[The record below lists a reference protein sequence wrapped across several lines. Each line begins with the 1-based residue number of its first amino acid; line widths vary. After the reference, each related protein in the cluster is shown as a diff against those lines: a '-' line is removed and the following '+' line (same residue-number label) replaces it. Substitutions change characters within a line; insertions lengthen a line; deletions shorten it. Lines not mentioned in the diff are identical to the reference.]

1 MLDADKRRN
10 LHGSGAT
17 ITSAYTEQEIQA
29 ANEAHDRKYGFSQRF
44 QHYTNV
50 DRHPETH
57 LGPISEVFNHPGRIT

>member
-29 ANEAHDRKYGFSQRF
+29 ARAQRRAGNAMM
-44 QHYTNV
+44 T
-50 DRHPETH
+50 P
-57 LGPISEVFNHPGRIT
+57 LLPAP